1 MLSKMK
7 LFWTPDLGEDPVL
20 TQVRRDNI
28 IQNQQLD
35 IRLPSS
41 AMYWF
46 GLWAKPFFWVTE
58 LPMANYDLPTNNIVF
73 KIGALDFPE
82 LEGCEH
88 FTEIFDRLDIDKPS
102 IDRLFSGIF
111 SLWSWVNHNNKFE
124 LVSNDGS
131 NRYLFSFVRRKWEDW
146 VMQFTLMRIWTD
158 ELNISDKDSAK
169 LLLDS
174 FYNRILNNKYAL
186 TWKKYIEW
194 IIVQDDVQS
203 LSNILTSIKYI
214 IQSLLNEVFEINTL
228 FQKKHEDSWNQIDS
242 LRSSLCRAELDFL
255 LPWDKQI
262 TRLDETYNTIAC
274 YPQIRWAINDTKKFF
289 ANQLPEV
296 YVAPDW
302 SGFFEFKWWAY
313 RYYSSWEEYSM
324 LNVSWMAPD
333 QVKVFNKVQE
343 ILLWKSERNVNI
355 DWNREMTTK
364 WAVFWWKQGT
374 VIEMPDWYL
383 WWTAI
388 DKAFLPIQ
396 NLDTNNNVPKKP
408 RIVDMFGRLVWK
420 TTTKSD
426 LQKRIDDSV
435 VALRS
440 TIDSLNQIAI

>member
-1 MLSKMK
+1 
-7 LFWTPDLGEDPVL
+7 
-20 TQVRRDNI
+20 
-28 IQNQQLD
+28 
-35 IRLPSS
+35 
-41 AMYWF
+41 
-46 GLWAKPFFWVTE
+46 
-58 LPMANYDLPTNNIVF
+58 
-73 KIGALDFPE
+73 
-82 LEGCEH
+82 
-88 FTEIFDRLDIDKPS
+88 
-102 IDRLFSGIF
+102 
-111 SLWSWVNHNNKFE
+111 
-124 LVSNDGS
+124 
-131 NRYLFSFVRRKWEDW
+131 
-146 VMQFTLMRIWTD
+146 
-158 ELNISDKDSAK
+158 
-169 LLLDS
+169 
-174 FYNRILNNKYAL
+174 
-186 TWKKYIEW
+186 
-194 IIVQDDVQS
+194 
-203 LSNILTSIKYI
+203 
-214 IQSLLNEVFEINTL
+214 
-228 FQKKHEDSWNQIDS
+228 
-242 LRSSLCRAELDFL
+242 
-255 LPWDKQI
+255 
-262 TRLDETYNTIAC
+262 
-274 YPQIRWAINDTKKFF
+274 
-289 ANQLPEV
+289 
-296 YVAPDW
+296 
-302 SGFFEFKWWAY
+302 
-313 RYYSSWEEYSM
+313 M